1 MEKLGLYI
9 HIPFCKKK
17 CNYCDF
23 ISFFCDIP
31 KIETY
36 FECLLKE
43 IENIQIENAEKK
55 EISTIYIG
63 GGTPSFPDS
72 KYIVKILETIKKK
85 FKLHENIEITIEIN
99 PGTVDKEKLIDYKKI
114 GINRISI
121 GLQCVQ
127 NRLLKLIGR
136 IHTYEDFLSTYKMV
150 KEVGFDNIN
159 IDLMLGLPT
168 QTQDELIDG
177 LNEVIN
183 LKPNHISIYS
193 LIIESG
199 TLIEKMINE
208 NVIQLP
214 DEDIERKMYWKTKEI
229 LEKNGYNH
237 YEISNFSID
246 GFESK
251 HNLSC
256 WNQDEYI
263 GFGLAAHSYNNNKRF
278 SNIECLEN
286 YIENIKN
293 NEFEKNI
300 VIQEKQTRETKAKEF
315 MMIGLRKIDGV
326 SISEFERR
334 FRINPLFYFRFE
346 INRLTKQKLIEVDLD
361 NIKLTTKGLDFA
373 NKVFEE
379 FV

>member
-229 LEKNGYNH
+229 LEKNGYND

-326 SISEFERR
+326 SISEFEKR

>member
-43 IENIQIENAEKK
+43 IENIQIENVEKK

-168 QTQDELIDG
+168 QTQNELIDG

-293 NEFEKNI
+293 KEFEKNI